1 MVRNTV
7 QSPPYNAFNNLKEAI
22 DASSITGIPS
32 SLKKSL
38 SYKPLT
44 KKEDGENVGPLEALS
59 LSSKSH
65 SGNSLTPSSA
75 ERKNI
80 MLK

>member
-1 MVRNTV
+1 
-7 QSPPYNAFNNLKEAI
+7 
-22 DASSITGIPS
+22 
-32 SLKKSL
+32 
-38 SYKPLT
+38 
-44 KKEDGENVGPLEALS
+44 